1 MKRGKKMLVII
12 ISFIVAISLISWR
25 LIAYLGRSQTL
36 EVKSVKSLGGD
47 IYLIHMTKPESM
59 TWKAGSYA
67 NISLTQSG
75 QKTGDAVSGATYDG
89 KEKKPL
95 VDYCLKSR

>member
-36 EVKSVKSLGGD
+36 EVKSVKSL
-47 IYLIHMTKPESM
+47 
-59 TWKAGSYA
+59 
-67 NISLTQSG
+67 
-75 QKTGDAVSGATYDG
+75 V
-89 KEKKPL
+89 
-95 VDYCLKSR
+95 